1 MMWFWFGLAVG
12 VLLAVLPAAIVAR
25 RWTRRARRLEQRA
38 RGAERLAE
46 LGTLTGGL
54 AHEIK
59 NPLSTVSVNVQ
70 LIQEDLAQLADELPT
85 ETGEHLRRIDR
96 RFDSLNRET
105 QRLGD
110 ILKDFLQ
117 FAGRVKLECSA
128 TNVNNL
134 IDELCDFF
142 LPQAQAANVRL
153 RTQFDTASPMVN
165 IDRDLFKQ
173 AMLNLMI
180 NACQAMTDAR
190 HNSQRG
196 GQEDELIIRTQQQR
210 GFGQLPELL
219 VHVIDTGPGMAPKVV
234 ATIFHP
240 YMSTK
245 KSGTG
250 LGLPTAR
257 RIIEEHG
264 GSLTC
269 HSEPQRGTDFVIALP
284 LEEATE
290 PT

>member
-1 MMWFWFGLAVG
+1 MMWFWFGLAAG
-12 VLLAVLPAAIVAR
+12 VLLTVPPAAVVAR
-25 RWTRRARRLEQRA
+25 RWTRRVRRLEQRA
-38 RGAERLAE
+38 RAAQRLAE

-70 LIQEDLAQLADELPT
+70 LIQEDLAGLADELPADA
-85 ETGEHLRRIDR
+85 GEHLHRINR

-110 ILKDFLQ
+110 ILKDFLE
-117 FAGRVKLECSA
+117 FAGRVKLERSA
-128 TNVNNL
+128 TNVNDL

-142 LPQAQAANVRL
+142 LPQAQAAGVRL
-153 RTQFDTASPMVN
+153 RTQFDSTVPMVS

-180 NACQAMTDAR
+180 NACQAMADAR
-190 HNSQRG
+190 RESRRG

-219 VHVIDTGPGMAPKVV
+219 VHVIDTGAGMDPTVV

-240 YMSTK
+240 YVSSK
-245 KSGTG
+245 RAGTG

-284 LEEATE
+284 LEETTE